1 MTMED
6 TIKDF
11 LKQIVNKLD
20 REMRGRSS
28 LLLNRKHNNNHYQ
41 DNNKDLILSSN
52 F

>member
-1 MTMED
+1 MED

-20 REMRGRSS
+20 REMSRRSS
-28 LLLNRKHNNNHYQ
+28 LLLHRKNNINHHQ
-41 DNNKDLILSSN
+41 DSIKDLTLSFN